1 MVGFRC
7 LLPRTRFGIQQILW
21 FSSTS
26 ELASVA
32 ESIED
37 SGFLKDMEKRRDLK
51 DHHPFESRL
60 MNNQI
65 GMATL
70 EDIQRWHYDLMRH
83 KDILSGLRTHWKIH
97 EDSLRL
103 FKAGIRHG
111 GHGTEQLHSGSQLV
125 IPFFGDL
132 ERSISGGTGM
142 PWNKGL
148 NQMLELRGFVSKDLN
163 GILEMKDNMTENP
176 VDTFVYG
183 DQEADVIA
191 LGSALIRDRLSEVW
205 VLEDEF
211 DALLAHSLAKWKGFS
226 RPAFSSVLVC
236 KHRRNGIVDLIRKH
250 VMPETKIHICLR
262 DDQEARTTSISYAER
277 LGKENCY
284 IMRLAQGNPKGP
296 KTFTEAVKQDWN
308 SSTFIAKPHPALNK
322 DLLTFQDVR
331 EQVQYELTYPGAIRG
346 IPSRTLPG
354 LTRII
359 KGLRLGEFTIFTG
372 PTGVGKTSILSQ
384 LSLDFCA
391 QGMKTL
397 WGSFEIKSP
406 RLVKNMLHQFAGKNM
421 EDSIGDFNEVAEK
434 FRQLPL
440 YFMGFY
446 GGTSIDKVLET
457 IEYAVLVN
465 GVQHVIIDNLQFMM
479 NNPGSV
485 GYVKYDRFEAMDQII
500 YKFRTFA
507 SNFNIHLSIVIHPRK
522 ENDDLPL
529 STNSVYGSAKA
540 TQEAD
545 NVIVIQKGKEKRY
558 LEVLKNRFDG
568 DTGSIC
574 FNYNRDS
581 HMVSLIFLSIV
592 VT

>member
-1 MVGFRC
+1 M
-7 LLPRTRFGIQQILW
+7 LW

-26 ELASVA
+26 EVISVA
-32 ESIED
+32 ESIEE

-51 DHHPFESRL
+51 EQHNPFESRL
-60 MNNQI
+60 VNDNQI
-65 GMATL
+65 GMATI
-70 EDIQRWHYDLMRH
+70 EDIHRWHYDLMRH
-83 KDILSGLRTHWKIH
+83 KDILSSLRTRWKIH
-97 EDSLRL
+97 EDTLRL
-103 FKAGIRHG
+103 FKAGFRHES
-111 GHGTEQLHSGSQLV
+111 HGMEQAQAGPQLV

-132 ERSISGGTGM
+132 GRLIDKGSGM
-142 PWNKGL
+142 QWNKTL
-148 NQMLELRGFVSKDLN
+148 NSMLELRGFVSKDLD
-163 GILEMKDNMTENP
+163 GILEMKNNLAENP
-176 VDTFVYG
+176 VDTYVYG
-183 DQEADVIA
+183 DHEADVVA
-191 LGSALIRDRLSEVW
+191 LGSTLIKDRLSEVW

-211 DALLAHSLAKWKGFS
+211 DALLAHSLIKWKGFP

-236 KHRRNGIVDLIRKH
+236 KHRRNGIVDLIRNH

-262 DDQEARTTSISYAER
+262 DDQEARTTSMGYAEQ

-284 IMRLAQGNPKGP
+284 ILRLAQGNPKGP
-296 KTFTEAVKQDWN
+296 KTFTEVVKQDWDF
-308 SSTFIAKPHPALNK
+308 SSFITKHHPALNK

-331 EQVQYELTYPGAIRG
+331 EQVHHELTHPNAIIG
-346 IPSRTLPG
+346 VPSRTLPG

-391 QGMKTL
+391 QGMTTL

-406 RLVKNMLHQFAGKNM
+406 RLIKNMLHQFAGKNM
-421 EDSIGDFNEVAEK
+421 ENSMDEFDIIAEK

-479 NNPGSV
+479 NNPGSI

-507 SNFNIHLSIVIHPRK
+507 SNFNVHLSIVIHPRK
-522 ENDDLPL
+522 ENDDYPL

-545 NVIVIQKGKEKRY
+545 NVIVVQKGKEKRY

-568 DTGSIC
+568 EIGSIS

-581 HMVSLIFLSIV
+581 HMVSLRLISIV
-592 VT
+592 VRRLFLKNFFVDP